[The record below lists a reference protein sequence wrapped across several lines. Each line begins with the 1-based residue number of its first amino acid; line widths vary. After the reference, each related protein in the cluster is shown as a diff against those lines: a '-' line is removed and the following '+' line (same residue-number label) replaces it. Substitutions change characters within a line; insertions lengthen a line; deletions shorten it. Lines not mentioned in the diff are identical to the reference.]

1 MWSRNHCFLTAKLT
15 KKKKTKKVKT
25 GITSIRKTYEYDS
38 YIIYNGLINLEV
50 SASKMN
56 LNQIRTFYFAK
67 LATIQG
73 QRKTM
78 LPALLHIRPEFM
90 KGPNMQVSLAGL
102 SSLR

>member
-1 MWSRNHCFLTAKLT
+1 
-15 KKKKTKKVKT
+15 
-25 GITSIRKTYEYDS
+25 
-38 YIIYNGLINLEV
+38 
-50 SASKMN
+50 MN
-56 LNQIRTFYFAK
+56 LNQIRTFNFAK

>member
-15 KKKKTKKVKT
+15 KKKKKTKKVKT

-38 YIIYNGLINLEV
+38 YIIYNGLINSEV

-56 LNQIRTFYFAK
+56 LNQITFNFAK
-67 LATIQG
+67 LATIQE